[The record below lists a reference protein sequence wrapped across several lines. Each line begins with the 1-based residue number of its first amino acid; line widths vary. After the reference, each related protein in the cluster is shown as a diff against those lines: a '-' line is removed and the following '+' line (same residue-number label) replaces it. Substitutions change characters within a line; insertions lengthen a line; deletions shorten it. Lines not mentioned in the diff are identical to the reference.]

1 MKQYILITG
10 CAFYNR
16 GSQAMLFNT
25 VDELKRRFPAKKII
39 MLSSMD
45 YNKDNSQYAFEVFPD
60 YLARLVPFPM
70 QMIRKGAKIILQ
82 KHDKTADEEKIT
94 KELDNILCQTY
105 MIVDAAG
112 YALSS
117 RWKPEWRNFVYLM
130 KIAVAKKYNIPL
142 YLMQQSFGPFKYTG
156 IIGSIIFYNIKKY
169 LQYPRLIFAREE
181 EGYNCIASIRK
192 NGLYRMDDIVL
203 LNDKFSLSKIYK
215 EKPLL
220 KCLEL
225 NGEKPKV
232 AVIPN
237 STCVEQ
243 SKNKH
248 ELMKIYKSIIESL
261 LTDYEVY
268 IVKHSNDDE
277 NICKIIKNMFSNNDS
292 VHIIVEELNC
302 IEFEY
307 LVKQFS
313 FCVAS
318 RFHSIVHAFKNGIP
332 CVVIGWAVKYKEL
345 LSAFHQ
351 EKYLF
356 DVRNELEIQKIML
369 AIDNI
374 KKLYTQEQ
382 DEIVAHLKK
391 IQSVNSFDYV
401 QQDVIKFYKG

>member
-25 VDELKRRFPAKKII
+25 VDELSRRFPEKKII

-45 YNKDNSQYAFEVFPD
+45 YYKDNSQYTFEVFPD
-60 YLARLVPFPM
+60 YLARLLPFPISI
-70 QMIRKGAKIILQ
+70 IRKSAKIILQ
-82 KHDKTADEEKIT
+82 KGCKTIDEEKIT
-94 KELDNILCQTY
+94 KELDNILRQTY

-130 KIAVAKKYNIPL
+130 KIAVAKKYNIPM
-142 YLMQQSFGPFKYTG
+142 YLMQQSFGPFEYTG
-156 IIGSIIFYNIKKY
+156 ITGSIIFGSIKKY
-169 LQYPRLIFAREE
+169 LQYPRLIFAREK
-181 EGYNCIASIRK
+181 EGYDCIASIRK
-192 NGLYRMDDIVL
+192 NGIYRMDDIVL
-203 LNDKFSLSKIYK
+203 LNNKFNLSKIYQR
-215 EKPLL
+215 EPLL
-220 KCLEL
+220 KHLEL
-225 NGEKPKV
+225 NGDRAKV

-237 STCVEQ
+237 MTCVEQ
-243 SKNKH
+243 AKSKSALLN
-248 ELMKIYKSIIESL
+248 IYKSIIDSL
-261 LTDYEVY
+261 IIDYDVY

-277 NICKIIKNMFSNNDS
+277 KACELIKGMYPDNNA
-292 VHIIVEELNC
+292 VHIITEELNC

-318 RFHSIVHAFKNGIP
+318 RFHSIVHSFKNGVP

-345 LSAFHQ
+345 LTTFHQ

-356 DVRNELEIQKIML
+356 DVRNELEIEKIML
-369 AIDNI
+369 AVKSM
-374 KKLYTQEQ
+374 KKLHTLEHN
-382 DEIVAHLKK
+382 EILSNLKR

-401 QQDVIKFYKG
+401 QKDVIKFYEE